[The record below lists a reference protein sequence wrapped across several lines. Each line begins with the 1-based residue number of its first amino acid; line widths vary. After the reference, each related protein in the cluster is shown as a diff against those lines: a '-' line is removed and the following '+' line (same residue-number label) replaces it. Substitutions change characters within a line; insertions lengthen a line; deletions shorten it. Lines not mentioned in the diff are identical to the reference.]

1 MTAQQWPAFGE
12 SYTYQGP
19 QQWEYKVLE
28 LRESRFRGTFSPRML
43 MDMLVPEGHQ
53 GWQCVGVVEVDKIAG
68 GGKNREGI
76 LIVLQRPGR
85 PMR

>member
-1 MTAQQWPAFGE
+1 
-12 SYTYQGP
+12 
-19 QQWEYKVLE
+19 
-28 LRESRFRGTFSPRML
+28 
-43 MDMLVPEGHQ
+43 
-53 GWQCVGVVEVDKIAG
+53 VGVVEVDKIAG